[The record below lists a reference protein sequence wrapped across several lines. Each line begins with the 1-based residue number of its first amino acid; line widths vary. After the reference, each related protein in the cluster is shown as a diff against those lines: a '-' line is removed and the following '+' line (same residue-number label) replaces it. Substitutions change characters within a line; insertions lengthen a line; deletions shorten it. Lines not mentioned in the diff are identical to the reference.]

1 MRITNNND
9 YRIRDSEH
17 IADFYTLIKIF
28 IMATIAISLFVVDQV
43 RAESV
48 SNSERSEIENT
59 RNHTLEGV
67 IRSSGDSGE
76 VLIGASV
83 FISGLDR
90 GATTDVDGQFRID
103 NLPEGDYT
111 VRFSFIGYQTKR
123 KTVTIPSEPLEVELE
138 SEFVRFDDVVVT
150 AQPTRSA
157 VNYQSARSYSESDL
171 ARRSSTSLAEM
182 IDGEPGVSTRSFGS
196 GPARP
201 VIRGFDGERLVVLE
215 NGERMGDIQSTA
227 PDHAVTLDPLNMN
240 RVEVVRGPASL
251 LYGSSALGGVVNM
264 FTNDAPR
271 DWSPGL
277 TLGVTGHGATDNRLR
292 SGAGAMTYGNENYVI
307 AASGVYRKS
316 DSFSNLQNTFIDS
329 YSYSAG
335 ASMKRDRIRA
345 GASFRYYVND
355 YGVPEFTREDGV
367 EVEPDMEVLI
377 DRLNIGAYANVD
389 LGGFFRELDFRF
401 SASNSLQ
408 EEGEAPNFE
417 LIIDTGTIS
426 STAMLIHEPLGFLN
440 EGVFGV
446 NLHRR
451 FQDVGGL
458 EAYHPGEDIWNI
470 AAFTLQEA
478 TLTDRLRMQVG
489 ARIEHEWQDTQPV
502 AADNFDPEAMAANP
516 DVPDTPPAPDALVFT
531 NESFTHLN
539 LAASAGFNF
548 RASDSWEF
556 GTNFARAHR
565 NPTILELYADGWHA
579 GASRI
584 EIGDPS
590 LEPEIGYGIDL
601 FTRFRT
607 SQLRAELTGFYNTLQ
622 NFIALEN
629 LGTQCG
635 GQINM
640 GDLSVPSPQ
649 SEPECV
655 RFFSTD
661 AEMLGFEFDLA
672 YLLTERIRVNFGTD
686 YVRGT
691 QTGSND
697 PLPMIPPFRTN
708 VGAMY
713 DDGTFSLGGNLRLVS
728 SQTRTPSDE
737 LDSDGYMLLRLQ
749 SSYQFE
755 LGGGIHQFSLRV
767 DNALNTT
774 YQDHMNV
781 TRRFDVETEPG
792 LGRRADMPGRNVNLI
807 YRLLF

>member
-1 MRITNNND
+1 MRFINTNNNK
-9 YRIRDSEH
+9 IRDTERLGDLY
-17 IADFYTLIKIF
+17 ALIKLC
-28 IMATIAISLFVVDQV
+28 IMATIAILFFIADQV
-43 RAESV
+43 RAESANMLHMPV
-48 SNSERSEIENT
+48 VLTSENY
-59 RNHTLEGV
+59 TLEGV
-67 IRSSGDSGE
+67 IKSSGDSPE
-76 VLIGASV
+76 VLA
-83 FISGLDR
+83 
-90 GATTDVDGQFRID
+90 GATVYITELERGTTTDADGHFRIE
-103 NLPEGDYT
+103 NLREGEYT
-111 VRFSFIGYQTKR
+111 VRFSFIGFQTKR
-123 KTVTIPSEPLEVELE
+123 VNVTIPSEPVEIVLQ

-171 ARRSSTSLAEM
+171 ARRSGTSLAEM

-277 TLGVTGHGATDNRLR
+277 TMGITGHGASDNRLR
-292 SGAGAMTYGNENYVI
+292 SGAGAFTYGSENYVL
-307 AASGVYRKS
+307 AASGIYRKS
-316 DSFSNLQNTFIDS
+316 DNFSNLQNTFIDS
-329 YSYSAG
+329 HSYSAG
-335 ASMKRDRIRA
+335 GSMKHDRVRA
-345 GASFRYYVND
+345 GASVRYYVND

-367 EVEPDMEVLI
+367 EIEPDMQVLI
-377 DRLNIGAYANVD
+377 DRLNFGAYANVD
-389 LGGFFRELDFRF
+389 LGRFFRELDFRF
-401 SASNSLQ
+401 SASQSLQ
-408 EEGEAPNFE
+408 EEGEAPIFE
-417 LIIDTGTIS
+417 LVIDTGTIS

-458 EAYHPGEDIWNI
+458 EAYHPGEDIWNL

-478 TLTDRLRMQVG
+478 TLTNRLRMQFG
-489 ARIEHEWQDTQPV
+489 ARVEHEWQETNPV

-531 NESFTHLN
+531 SESFNHLN
-539 LAASAGFNF
+539 IAASAGFNF
-548 RASDSWEF
+548 RASDRWEF
-556 GTNFARAHR
+556 GTNVARAHR

-584 EIGDPS
+584 EIGDPT
-590 LEPEIGYGIDL
+590 LEPEIGYGVDL
-601 FTRFRT
+601 FTRYRT
-607 SQLRAELTGFYNTLQ
+607 PRLRAELTGFYNTLQ

-629 LGTQCG
+629 LGLQCG

-649 SEPECV
+649 QEPECV
-655 RFFSTD
+655 RFFATD
-661 AEMLGFEFDLA
+661 AEMLGFEFELA
-672 YLLTERIRVNFGTD
+672 YLLTEQIRLNFGTD

-691 QTGSND
+691 QAGSNN
-697 PLPMIPPFRTN
+697 PLPMIPPFRTTI
-708 VGAMY
+708 GAMY
-713 DDGTFSLGGNLRLVS
+713 DDGTFSLGGNLRMVA
-728 SQTRTPSDE
+728 SQTRTPDDE
-737 LDSDGYMLLRLQ
+737 LDTDGYMLLRLQ

-792 LGRRADMPGRNVNLI
+792 LGRRANMPGRNVNLI